1 MVPSHFPLLVFFDSA
16 RIGGVTPPFPPM
28 NRLLTCFF
36 GSFLLWGCKPKAE
49 VAEVASDWE
58 RVQTK
63 FPPPMVEGT
72 VKPYPRL
79 PMLDLLP
86 ELPLVALARPGYANL
101 VAGKP
106 VTSSDRNPIIGSL
119 ALVTD
124 GDKKGTEGTL
134 VELRDGLQWVQLDL
148 GGEVPIDVIWI
159 WHRSGMDNAAYL
171 DVIVE
176 VSNDPDFKEGVVQVF
191 NNDFDNSSGH
201 GRGKDHPY
209 TESRYGKPIQ
219 ANGVTGRYVRCYS
232 NGNSWNNSN
241 HYVEVEVFG
250 RAATVDGGLKA
261 ATPVDPMT
269 AAFKSFEKDFWA
281 EAAKRDLIR
290 QNADGL
296 GLVGGDELVIRIF
309 KQEEGKRLQE
319 KLEPLMQLANERW
332 NQHHLTPP
340 LRKIEIRSEEDRVLS
355 SVEPGGGKTK

>member
-1 MVPSHFPLLVFFDSA
+1 
-16 RIGGVTPPFPPM
+16 M
-28 NRLLTCFF
+28 NRLLPCFF
-36 GSFLLWGCKPKAE
+36 GSFLLWGCKQKPP
-49 VAEVASDWE
+49 VAEVTSDWE

-72 VKPYPRL
+72 PKPYPGW
-79 PMLDLLP
+79 PMLERRP

-106 VTSSDRNPIIGSL
+106 VTSSDPNPIFGSL

-134 VELRDGLQWVQLDL
+134 VELRDGPQWVQLDL
-148 GGEVPIDVIWI
+148 GDEVEIDVIWI
-159 WHRSGMDNAAYL
+159 WHRSGMDTAVYV

-176 VSNDPDFKEGVVQVF
+176 VSDDPDFKNSVVQVF

-219 ANGVTGRYVRCYS
+219 ANGVTGRYVRCHS
-232 NGNSWNNSN
+232 NGNSSTEMN
-241 HYVEVEVFG
+241 HYAEVEVFG
-250 RAATVDGGLKA
+250 RAATAGGGLKA
-261 ATPVDPMT
+261 ATPVDPMSP
-269 AAFKSFEKDFWA
+269 AFKSFEKDFWE
-281 EAAKRDLIR
+281 EAIKRRLISE
-290 QNADGL
+290 NADGL
-296 GLVGGDELVIRIF
+296 GLLGGDELVIRIF
-309 KQEEGKRLQE
+309 KREEGKRLQE
-319 KLEPLMQLANERW
+319 KLDPLMKLANERW

-340 LRKIEIRSEEDRVLS
+340 LRKIEIHSEEGRVLS

>member
-1 MVPSHFPLLVFFDSA
+1 
-16 RIGGVTPPFPPM
+16 M
-28 NRLLTCFF
+28 NRLILCVF
-36 GSFLLWGCKPKAE
+36 GLFLLWGCKPKAE
-49 VAEVASDWE
+49 VAEVVSDWE

-72 VKPYPRL
+72 PRPYPPL
-79 PMLDLLP
+79 PMLELRP

-101 VAGKP
+101 IAGKP

-134 VELRDGLQWVQLDL
+134 VELMDGPQWVQLDL

-159 WHRSGMDNAAYL
+159 WHRSGMDTAVYV

-176 VSNDPDFKEGVVQVF
+176 VSNDPGFKDSVVQVF

-232 NGNSWNNSN
+232 NGNSWNKMN
-241 HYVEVEVFG
+241 HYAEIEVFG
-250 RAATVDGGLKA
+250 RAATAGGGLKT
-261 ATPVDPMT
+261 ATPVDPMSP
-269 AAFKSFEKDFWA
+269 AFKSFEKDFWE
-281 EAAKRDLIR
+281 EAAKRRLTS

-296 GLVGGDELVIRIF
+296 GLVGGDELVIRIYMRGS
-309 KQEEGKRLQE
+309 GKRVQE
-319 KLEPLMQLANERW
+319 YLDQLTQLANERW

-340 LRKIEIRSEEDRVLS
+340 LRKIEIRSDEGVVLS
-355 SVEPGGGKTK
+355 SVEPGGVKTE